1 MVQAFSDILIYIY
14 RAQAASD
21 TISHLPSV
29 PNKITENQKRLQ
41 KKCTHVGTLE
51 KHLHS
56 YPPLI
61 LPVYPLQL
69 VSIVLEEKLRGFH
82 ESTGQSFATNRS
94 TAIFQ
99 HRTVSVQ

>member
-41 KKCTHVGTLE
+41 KKNARVWGHW
-51 KHLHS
+51 KS
-56 YPPLI
+56 ISIPI
-61 LPVYPLQL
+61 LL
-69 VSIVLEEKLRGFH
+69 
-82 ESTGQSFATNRS
+82 
-94 TAIFQ
+94 
-99 HRTVSVQ
+99 

>member
-41 KKCTHVGTLE
+41 KKMHACGDIGKASPFLSSPNLAGLSTAV
-51 KHLHS
+51 
-56 YPPLI
+56 
-61 LPVYPLQL
+61 
-69 VSIVLEEKLRGFH
+69 GFH
-82 ESTGQSFATNRS
+82 HTPRKT
-94 TAIFQ
+94 
-99 HRTVSVQ
+99 